1 MCHVTAAICLFIVKE
16 KKKEKKIKRKEILN
30 QEK

>member
-1 MCHVTAAICLFIVKE
+1 MPLYYQRNI